1 MEKKTTKKKPQ
12 LDENKIREAK
22 KKVNDLLQGTGLED
36 PADDVFVPPTHS
48 DTEFAEHNPYAPK
61 DNGSE
66 WLSEQV
72 AALTKQV
79 EQYEKVINQ
88 LKSDNMLLMNNGS
101 GSVANINESE
111 KNKIIELF
119 KYFEGIYTGKN
130 QMRQAFDTAKFSN
143 PGHGTGILD
152 LFLLT
157 FPFLQDVREYKHR
170 G

>member
-1 MEKKTTKKKPQ
+1 MEKKTTKKKTQ

-36 PADDVFVPPTHS
+36 PVDDVFVPPTHS
-48 DTEFAEHNPYAPK
+48 SVDFAEQNIFATK
-61 DNGSE
+61 DSGSE

-79 EQYEKVINQ
+79 EQYEKLINQ
-88 LKSDNMLLMNNGS
+88 LKSDNMILMNNG
-101 GSVANINESE
+101 GSNVANINESE

-130 QMRQAFDTAKFSN
+130 KMHQAFDTAKFSN

-157 FPFLQDVREYKHR
+157 FPFLQDIREYKHR